1 MIEERI
7 FRVFL
12 YVGAKNS
19 AERTIHLETRQ
30 KKVLLTRELVSD
42 THDYIHVYT

>member
-1 MIEERI
+1 MIEDRI

-19 AERTIHLETRQ
+19 TERTILRDTAEESITN
-30 KKVLLTRELVSD
+30 KGISD